1 MGQLAEVRARLLAR
15 LVPGIQAAVAAGAAW
30 AVARGL
36 GHERPLFAPIAALVA
51 LGASASGRFARSIE
65 LTLGVALGILS
76 GDLVR
81 AVLGHGGWS
90 LGLAVFLA
98 IGFARLLDESPL
110 LLTQAGISAV
120 LALELDPRDGGLI
133 LTRLADA
140 GVGVA
145 VAVLVA
151 AVVFPPRP
159 DRLVDDALARL
170 RRELGAVV
178 RESADALQHVDTAR
192 AEGALARARGLDQEI
207 SALDETLEV
216 ASETL
221 LTRPLRAGD
230 RRRVTEIREAAPH
243 LDLAVRNLRVLARS
257 VARHARAGDA
267 PPAALLAA
275 LRELQAATDAMLR
288 DRDALE
294 RHVLE
299 AVALASRASSGR
311 EDLALHAVVAQ
322 LRSMAVDLLRASG
335 LEQDD
340 ALRRVAAAAARPSG
354 ARAGP

>member
-1 MGQLAEVRARLLAR
+1 MARLADVHAR
-15 LVPGIQAAVAAGAAW
+15 LITGLVPGIQAAIATGAAW
-30 AVARGL
+30 AAARAL

-51 LGASASGRFARSIE
+51 LGATASGRFARSLE
-65 LTLGVALGILS
+65 LTVGVALGILS

-81 AVLGHGGWS
+81 ALVGHDAWA

-98 IGFARLLDESPL
+98 IGFARVLDDSPL

-120 LALELDPRDGGLI
+120 LALELDPRDDGLI

-151 AVVFPPRP
+151 ALVFPPRP
-159 DRLVDDALARL
+159 DRLVDDALVRL
-170 RRELGAVV
+170 RRELGAAL
-178 RESADALQHVDTAR
+178 RECTEALEQVDTGR

-207 SALDETLEV
+207 AALDETLDV
-216 ASETL
+216 AGETL

-230 RRRVTEIREAAPH
+230 RRRVAEIRDAAQY

-257 VARHARAGDA
+257 VGRHARAGAA
-267 PPAALLAA
+267 PPAELLAA
-275 LRELQAATDAMLR
+275 LRELQAATEAVLL

-299 AVALASRASSGR
+299 AVALGSRASSRGN
-311 EDLALHAVVAQ
+311 DLALHAVVAQ
-322 LRSMAVDLLRASG
+322 VRSTAVDLMRASG
-335 LEQDD
+335 LEQDE
-340 ALRRVAAAAARPSG
+340 ALRRVAVAVA
-354 ARAGP
+354 